1 MDFQVVEAKMRALKE
16 NMEKVLVGKGDVI
29 TLVLTCLAAGGNVLL
44 EDVPGTGKTMLAKS
58 LAKSVEGEFKRIQF
72 TPDLLPSDV
81 TGIHFYNQKQQE
93 FTFRPGPVFT
103 NILLG
108 DEINRATPRTQSSLL
123 ECMEER
129 QVTVDGV
136 TMELAA
142 PFMVLATQNPVE
154 TAGTFPLPEAQ
165 MDRFLMELAV
175 GIPDFQAELAM
186 LERFG
191 QENPLDKLEP
201 VCSGEEIVDMQ
212 GAAKKVFV
220 HPLIQTY
227 LLKIVD
233 ETRKHGQILL
243 GVSPRGSLALQRS
256 AKAYAA
262 IHGRNFVLPE
272 DVKYLAPYVL
282 GHRMVLRS
290 SYDEKVNGQDLIRQ
304 IVETVPV
311 PTEDFRFSEA
321 EKASEQ

>member
-1 MDFQVVEAKMRALKE
+1 MEIQEMQRRMQLIKE
-16 NMEKVLVGKGDVI
+16 NIEKVLVGKGDVI

-58 LAKSVEGEFKRIQF
+58 LAKSLKGDFKRIQF

-81 TGIHFYNQKQQE
+81 TGIHFFNQKEQE

-129 QVTVDGV
+129 QVTVDGI
-136 TMELAA
+136 TMELPS

-154 TAGTFPLPEAQ
+154 TTGTFPLPEAQ

-191 QENPLDKLEP
+191 QGSPLDTLSP
-201 VCSGEEIVDMQ
+201 VADGKEILDMQ
-212 GAAKKVFV
+212 ETAKVVFV

-227 LLKIVD
+227 LLKIV
-233 ETRKHGQILL
+233 EGTREHGQILL
-243 GVSPRGSLALQRS
+243 GVSPRGSLAFLRA

-262 IHGRNFVLPE
+262 IMGRDYVSPE
-272 DVKYLAPYVL
+272 DIKYLAPFVL
-282 GHRMVLRS
+282 GHRMVLRT
-290 SYDEKVNGQDLIRQ
+290 SYDEKITGQELIRQ
-304 IVETVPV
+304 IVEGIPV
-311 PTEDFRFSEA
+311 PTEDFRFADRKMNAGE
-321 EKASEQ
+321 